1 MSVSV
6 CVLWVRLKY
15 LCFVVVY
22 QNRATLMCL
31 LWLWELADIPLGIDE
46 AIWVLQWTACS
57 LKNERLMTLELSPS
71 TSVCLHTELFGARLD
86 TSRVASP

>member
-1 MSVSV
+1 MSV
-6 CVLWVRLKY
+6 CMLWVRMKY

-57 LKNERLMTLELSPS
+57 PINERLMTLEHGPS
-71 TSVCLHTELFGARLD
+71 ISVCLYTEHFGDSLD